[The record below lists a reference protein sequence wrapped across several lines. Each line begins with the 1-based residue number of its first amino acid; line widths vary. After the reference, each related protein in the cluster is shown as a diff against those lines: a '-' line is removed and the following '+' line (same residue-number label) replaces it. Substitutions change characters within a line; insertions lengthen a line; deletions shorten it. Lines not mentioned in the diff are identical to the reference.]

1 MTSPQPLRVLSPL
14 VESRTEAAR
23 PAPRLAGLDGK
34 TVGLY
39 SNGKLNADRLLDLVE
54 QELRGR
60 HRLAGVVRG
69 RYQGMRLMKPEE
81 WRDVARCDA
90 ILLTHGD

>member
-1 MTSPQPLRVLSPL
+1 MNRSPSLSVLNPLA
-14 VESRTEAAR
+14 ESRAESAR
-23 PAPRLAGLDGK
+23 PAPRLSGLEGR

-54 QELRGR
+54 EELRGR

-81 WRDVARCDA
+81 WRDVSRCDA